1 MSEEPKGLRALPPAL
16 VLAFAVWLVMIG
28 VRVVYIVAA
37 TDPYSGIRFA
47 MVNEGTGFACEVLAT
62 LGAFELARRL
72 TGRAGQGAL
81 IAAIGFASTIAI
93 DVAYGFTSF
102 MERAWEH
109 EWIFKVG
116 DYAFFVAWLAVSVGV
131 AIACGRE
138 KRGLGIAVV
147 AVSLLTWPPP
157 FLAKAMYGWM
167 PDGKTGYAIEHAIRA
182 ARLVV
187 LVAGF
192 AAIARGTTVTDR
204 ALSASGLRSAGKA
217 LWLRVIAAV
226 SVVLLTLMVIG
237 GRGSTSSLEVL
248 QVAIMAAAVINIVAL
263 VMFGV
268 GGVRAAR
275 GSIAELGRW
284 PLVLGGAAS
293 LWAAGVTLGQVP
305 WLYKMLYKHDSVF
318 GSSELTKY
326 AQALSVAMPVVVTV
340 GVGLIAIAIG
350 HLAARRGR
358 DELVAHAQAKGAG
371 FVTLTLVSLAI
382 QAGMIPNAKSIGSFA
397 MLSLLT
403 AGCGFAAT
411 VMMAK
416 LCGLGAD
423 ELERDAGLPSATV
436 VSGGAP

>member
-16 VLAFAVWLVMIG
+16 VLAFAVWLAMIA
-28 VRVVYIVAA
+28 VRVVYIFAV
-37 TDPYSGIRFA
+37 TDPYRGVRFA
-47 MVNEGTGFACEVLAT
+47 MFNEGTGFACEVLAT

-116 DYAFFVAWLAVSVGV
+116 DYAFFVGWLVVTIGV

-157 FLAKAMYGWM
+157 FLAKAMYGWI

-182 ARLVV
+182 ARLIV

-204 ALSASGLRSAGKA
+204 ALAASGLRSAGKA

-226 SVVLLTLMVIG
+226 SVILLTLMVIG
-237 GRGSTSSLEVL
+237 GRGSKSSLEVL
-248 QVAIMAAAVINIVAL
+248 QLAIMAAAVVNIAAL
-263 VMFGV
+263 VLFGV

-275 GSIAELGRW
+275 GTIADLGRW

-293 LWAAGVTLGQVP
+293 LWAAGVTIAQLP
-305 WLYKMLYKHDSVF
+305 WLYKMFYKHDSVL
-318 GSSELTKY
+318 GRSELTEY
-326 AQALSVAMPVVVTV
+326 AQALAIAMPLVVTV
-340 GVGLIAIAIG
+340 GVGLVAIAIG
-350 HLAARRGR
+350 RLAGRRGR
-358 DELVAHAQAKGAG
+358 AELIAHAQAKGIG
-371 FVTLTLVSLAI
+371 FVVLTLVSLAI
-382 QAGMIPNAKSIGSFA
+382 QAWMLPEAKSLGSFA
-397 MLSLLT
+397 MMSLLA
-403 AGCGFAAT
+403 AGCGFVAT
-411 VMMAK
+411 VMMAR

-423 ELERDAGLPSATV
+423 ELERDAGLPSATL
-436 VSGGAP
+436 VSGGAA